1 MAEYDTLVQLAG
13 VCQREKYIPAQLNR
27 LEKVLAALQEKVDT
41 LEEELAPVLNTD
53 MANNARNS
61 ETISEKPQLALKLE
75 TLADK
80 FTTILE
86 RVNSIEARLEI

>member
-41 LEEELAPVLNTD
+41 LEEKLAPVLNTD
-53 MANNARNS
+53 MANKERGEES
-61 ETISEKPQLALKLE
+61 TSEKPQLALKLE